1 MLKLSN
7 DEEDNL
13 SYRVENST
21 NRKNMFESHID
32 DEIHECNKSVNG
44 PIKND
49 ITLQKKKIIA
59 AKAQM
64 KKQTIYQ
71 QLQ

>member
-13 SYRVENST
+13 SYRVEKNTNS
-21 NRKNMFESHID
+21 KNMSESCID
-32 DEIHECNKSVNG
+32 DEIHECKFLNG

-49 ITLQKKKIIA
+49 SALQKKK
-59 AKAQM
+59 K
-64 KKQTIYQ
+64 
-71 QLQ
+71 LQPKHKWRIK

>member
-21 NRKNMFESHID
+21 NRKNMFESRID

-49 ITLQKKKIIA
+49 ITLQKKK
-59 AKAQM
+59 
-64 KKQTIYQ
+64 
-71 QLQ
+71 